1 MKASTEAIIGQLVLI
16 LVLTIINAIFS
27 AAELAVVSVNKTKLA
42 SGPQDRKTQALLKIV
57 DDSSDFLAIIQVG
70 ITFAG
75 FLSSASAATGLAE
88 YVQVIFGNASWAHE
102 AAIIIVTLLLS
113 FFSLVFGELYPKQLA
128 VRNTEGVARAFVLPI
143 SFVGHIFRPFVWLLS
158 ATTNGLL
165 KITGQYNKKESEV
178 LTREEMI
185 NLIESGR
192 QSGTLAT
199 DEFNMM
205 EGVFS
210 LQTKMAREIMVP
222 RTDTF
227 MINLADKPQKNVS
240 LIINEI
246 YSRVPVYQDNR
257 DDIVGIITVRS
268 LLDYGF
274 QHGFEHLKI
283 ADLMIKPYFAPET
296 IRIDKLLDNLRAAQQ
311 QMAILLDEYGGVT
324 GILTIEDLVE
334 EIVGEINDETDSADK
349 DYRQIDQNHY
359 FVKGS
364 MPLDDF
370 NELFQVDF
378 SDEEVDT
385 IAGYVIKQLDRI
397 PRNTQHLT
405 IKVANLKLTTG
416 RVTGS
421 RLVNLQ
427 VEKIP
432 PKKELKQEEVHGNK
446 K

>member
-1 MKASTEAIIGQLVLI
+1 MKASTEAIIGQLILI

-27 AAELAVVSVNKTKLA
+27 AAELAVVSVNKAKLA
-42 SGPQDRKTQALLKIV
+42 SGPQDKKTKALLKIV

-88 YVQVIFGNASWAHE
+88 YVQVIFGNVSWAHE
-102 AAIIIVTLLLS
+102 ASIIIVTLLLS

-158 ATTNGLL
+158 ATTNALL

-192 QSGTLAT
+192 QSGTLAS

-210 LQTKMAREIMVP
+210 LQSKMAREIMTP

-227 MINLADKPQKNVS
+227 MINLLDEPRKNVD
-240 LIINEI
+240 LIVHKI
-246 YSRVPVYQDNR
+246 YSRVPVYQNNR

-274 QHGFEHLKI
+274 QNGFNNLNI
-283 ADLMIKPYFAPET
+283 AELMIKPYFAPET
-296 IRIDKLLDNLRAAQQ
+296 IRTDKLLNNLREARQ

-334 EIVGEINDETDSADK
+334 EIVGEINDETDSADAV
-349 DYRQIDQNHY
+349 YRQIDKNHY
-359 FVKGS
+359 LVKGI

-370 NELFQVDF
+370 NELFKVHF
-378 SDEEVDT
+378 SDDEVDT
-385 IAGYVIKQLDRI
+385 IAGYIIKKLGRI
-397 PRNTQHLT
+397 PRNAQHLT
-405 IKVANLKLTTG
+405 VTEDNLKITTG
-416 RVTGS
+416 WVNGS
-421 RLVNLQ
+421 RLINLQ
-427 VEKIP
+427 VEKTP
-432 PKKELKQEEVHGNK
+432 FKKEI
-446 K
+446 